1 MWALRSWIS
10 EKWSAQASFPS
21 SSNQVTIDDQ
31 SLKKTSKTPPAPHP
45 IHFVKGDLRWACQM
59 KEWWEKVVGC
69 LMRDSSKTKE
79 SRDQSRRR
87 PRSTFFLSPKT
98 HLLSRIPTVDTSPSL
113 SLSFFK
119 TITVIHQEIHI
130 HLNLDLWHVLV
141 QNFHS
146 RSSPCYDGD
155 ERSQIGDEMN
165 YTTYSIARDVLP
177 ESKCWPCLVFRFQH
191 QIGFQ
196 AAHLNLLFPP
206 CLHLRFDSW
215 FDFEKCVM
223 NSINVL
229 GTVHIILW
237 VSTYIFQCI
246 FVCFF
251 FKKKNRYSYSS
262 SNTTSL

>member
-1 MWALRSWIS
+1 MFW
-10 EKWSAQASFPS
+10 
-21 SSNQVTIDDQ
+21 
-31 SLKKTSKTPPAPHP
+31 SKTFTLA
-45 IHFVKGDLRWACQM
+45 LLLAM
-59 KEWWEKVVGC
+59 ME
-69 LMRDSSKTKE
+69 MR
-79 SRDQSRRR
+79 
-87 PRSTFFLSPKT
+87 
-98 HLLSRIPTVDTSPSL
+98 
-113 SLSFFK
+113 
-119 TITVIHQEIHI
+119 
-130 HLNLDLWHVLV
+130 
-141 QNFHS
+141 
-146 RSSPCYDGD
+146 
-155 ERSQIGDEMN
+155 RSQIGDEMN

-251 FKKKNRYSYSS
+251 LKKKIGIPILLQTQQVFRKIRRLIDEHLVVDGSTLNQLR
-262 SNTTSL
+262 